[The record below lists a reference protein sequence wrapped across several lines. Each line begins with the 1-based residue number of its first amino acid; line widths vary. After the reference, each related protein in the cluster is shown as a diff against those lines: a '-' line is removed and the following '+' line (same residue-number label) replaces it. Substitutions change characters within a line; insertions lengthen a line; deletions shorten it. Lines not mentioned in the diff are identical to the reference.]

1 MRIKCPVG
9 VLVGVKTKSDLV
21 VMPSGRQCLTGA
33 FAICAAVVFAAGTAT
48 AQDTINVGFVLPM
61 TGQLTSVGTPVLVAR
76 AQTH

>member
-1 MRIKCPVG
+1 M
-9 VLVGVKTKSDLV
+9 
-21 VMPSGRQCLTGA
+21 RQCLTGA